1 MEQATHHRSILADL
15 VDFSAQMDLDATME
29 SGDLRH
35 RDRSIGRELEHLVN
49 KPRSQL
55 RQWLWRVAED
65 KQNLPGNN
73 AVKTLRLITLVLFFL
88 GITAGWITA
97 LGVFAYDGTQP
108 VNVVNVLA
116 VFVGLQILLLLMSAI
131 MALPQNILRFIPG
144 ARSLQDL
151 FGVLSPGRLAP
162 TIARFLSPDY
172 RLAFEAILGRQK
184 AHHITYGRV
193 KKWLIL
199 QLSQVFAVAF
209 NVGALF
215 SCLYLVTISDLA
227 FGWSTTLAFQAEK
240 FHWWVQQL
248 AWPWRDWLGSAV
260 PSANLIEV
268 TRFYRLDEGILPNA
282 MKLEPKDASTLGQW
296 WQFLLLAI
304 IFYGLLPRLFTLAF
318 ARWRLNI
325 ALNNAFIHAPGAT
338 QVLDRMNHAMVETT
352 AVEPEARAVP
362 MPEVVSSFHTE
373 NFAGVKG
380 YLVNWAGINLAEN
393 QLENALRVAMA
404 VKIDQVLHAGGKS
417 PIEQDQRVIGK
428 LQASEDT
435 MAIVVAVKS
444 WEPPLLDLLDFLEA
458 LRSALGPQRLITVI
472 PLALNHKG
480 NLVSADSSDLDI
492 WRKKLQSLGDPQL
505 DFRPL
510 NFEAS

>member
-1 MEQATHHRSILADL
+1 MEQETHRSILADL
-15 VDFSAQMDLDATME
+15 VDFSTQMDLDAVME
-29 SGDLRH
+29 PGDVRR
-35 RDRSIGRELEHLVN
+35 RDRSIGRELEHLAD

-55 RQWLWRVAED
+55 RQWLWRVAENKHD
-65 KQNLPGNN
+65 FPGNN
-73 AVKTLRLITLVLFFL
+73 AAKTLRLVMLVLFFF
-88 GITAGWITA
+88 GVTVGWIAA

-131 MALPQNILRFIPG
+131 IALPRNILHFIPG
-144 ARSLQDL
+144 TRSLQDL

-172 RLAFEAILGRQK
+172 RLAFEAALGRQK

-193 KKWLIL
+193 RKWLIL
-199 QLSQVFAVAF
+199 QFSQVFAVAF
-209 NVGALF
+209 NLGALIG
-215 SCLYLVTISDLA
+215 CLYLVTISDLA
-227 FGWSTTLAFQAEK
+227 FGWSTTLTFQAEK
-240 FHWWVQQL
+240 FHWLVQQL

-282 MKLEPKDASTLGQW
+282 MKLESKDASILGQW

-318 ARWRLNI
+318 ARWRLNV

-338 QVLDRMNHAMVETT
+338 QVLDRMNHAVVETA
-352 AVEPEARAVP
+352 AVEPEAGAVP
-362 MPEVVSSFHTE
+362 MPEVVPSFHGE
-373 NFAGVKG
+373 NFAGIKG
-380 YLVNWAGINLAEN
+380 YLVNWAGINLDES
-393 QLENALRVAMA
+393 QLENTLRAAMA
-404 VKIDQVLHAGGKS
+404 VKIDQVFHAGGKS
-417 PIEQDQRVIGK
+417 PIEQDQRIIGK
-428 LQASEDT
+428 LQAAADT

-444 WEPPLLDLLDFLEA
+444 WEPPLLEFLDFLEA

-472 PLALNHKG
+472 PLALNHRG
-480 NLVSADSSDLDI
+480 DLVSADSSDLDI
-492 WRKKLQSLGDPQL
+492 WRKKLQILGDPQL

-510 NFEAS
+510 NFKAS